1 MRNNNRGEKGGKM
14 TTAEFWEEI
23 ERIETILGKEQFL
36 DELEKAMGTDELE
49 NLTAYICRANDIET
63 ELVERD

>member
-1 MRNNNRGEKGGKM
+1 M

-23 ERIETILGKEQFL
+23 ERIENILGKEQFL
-36 DELEKAMGTDELE
+36 DELEKAMGRDRLE
-49 NLTAYICRANDIET
+49 DLTAYICRANDIET